1 MASLTK
7 KTKKKNPSQTTS
19 QSNPSMNPWHTK
31 DIQSNHSKAEKE
43 SKNTKNAA
51 TKFKEVQ
58 KEHLEKAK
66 KLIESY
72 ELSSDDEE
80 IESDALLKSVFKSY
94 DGDRLQLQ
102 KTQEFLE
109 NVFQSGAATCLI
121 CIATVKRTDYVS
133 KFFLTKC
140 VIVSI
145 DIHYLFL
152 M

>member
-7 KTKKKNPSQTTS
+7 KPKKKNPSQTTS

-31 DIQSNHSKAEKE
+31 DIQSNHSKVEKE

-80 IESDALLKSVFKSY
+80 IESDALLKSVFKSMMVIDFSY
-94 DGDRLQLQ
+94 RKHKNFLKMFFNLVLQH
-102 KTQEFLE
+102 
-109 NVFQSGAATCLI
+109 V
-121 CIATVKRTDYVS
+121 
-133 KFFLTKC
+133 
-140 VIVSI
+140 
-145 DIHYLFL
+145 
-152 M
+152 